1 MWEFVYVTVPLCTW
15 YPDVFMIQE
24 LKTVFRVHIF
34 IWVLYV
40 LFLHVYRV
48 RFACRLQISADNKYA
63 IVWFIFGIGLPIFLP
78 WVFLHHTSTYRQTVH
93 SAFNKTQTANPL
105 SPIPFSAHC
114 QAQGSLIG
122 WQVIWSNRCCDC
134 VLHLSENCS
143 FVLLFW
149 FSTQGVK
156 YNPVTFPWPL

>member
-63 IVWFIFGIGLPIFLP
+63 IV
-78 WVFLHHTSTYRQTVH
+78 
-93 SAFNKTQTANPL
+93 
-105 SPIPFSAHC
+105 
-114 QAQGSLIG
+114 
-122 WQVIWSNRCCDC
+122 
-134 VLHLSENCS
+134 
-143 FVLLFW
+143 
-149 FSTQGVK
+149 
-156 YNPVTFPWPL
+156 